1 MNTPSPATIRHI
13 VRQSCAIHPTWNLG
27 MHLHYLEVEEMID
40 LDTQT
45 FILVKDTYEK
55 AKRS

>member
-1 MNTPSPATIRHI
+1 MQADPQAIRHI
-13 VRQSCAIHPTWNLG
+13 VRQSCAIHPTWGLSD
-27 MHLHYLEVEEMID
+27 HLHYLEVEEFID
-40 LDTQT
+40 LDTQV